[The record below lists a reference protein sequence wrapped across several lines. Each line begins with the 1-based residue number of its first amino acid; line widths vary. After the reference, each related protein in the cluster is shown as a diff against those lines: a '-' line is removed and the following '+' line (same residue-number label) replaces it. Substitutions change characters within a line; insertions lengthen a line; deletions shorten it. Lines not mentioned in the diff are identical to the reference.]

1 MRQYLRFQLERW
13 LQRGALHQ
21 LLFAAAL
28 IVAVSVLG
36 GLAAW
41 LVTDQFDGPLDGIW
55 WSFLRLSDPGYLGD
69 DEGAALRVISTVVTV
84 LGYVLF
90 LGSLVAIM
98 TQWLNDTLSRFEQG
112 LSTISMQGHVVIL
125 GWTNRTPEIVRQLL
139 AAEGRLRRFLEAH
152 GQRRLRIVVVADEV
166 DDERRVRL
174 RSYLAKHAR
183 RPQVFL
189 RRGTATNL
197 ADLARFDLSR
207 AAVAVVPGDEFRYGG
222 ADASDARIVQ
232 SLMNLRSQLQATPP
246 SERPLV
252 VAEVL
257 DAEKERA
264 AIHAYGG
271 PVEVVPGD
279 AVIARLSAQAIL
291 DPRLAAVFSELLTHN
306 EGCSPFARAW
316 PEFVG
321 QHPLALST
329 ETDRALVIGAL
340 RHESGLFAAH
350 LNPPPDFRLVEGDR
364 LVFLARTF
372 EDCVVARRD
381 ALPLDESPAPPNQR
395 TGTTRLLV
403 LGWSTHVLQIVE
415 GLVRAGTANLDLT
428 LVSRMPVDRR
438 QKWLESRELP
448 HDQVRI
454 EHIEADTIAS
464 GTVSNLD
471 LDGYDSILVAASSYS
486 QNAESSDA
494 RALTGYEL
502 LRAEL
507 HDQCPDASNRPRIVL
522 EVSHPA
528 SSRFVTEPGDV
539 LIVRPRLLGF
549 LQSHVALWP
558 QLNAVFEALFLPT
571 GGANIVLRGDPET
584 RGTNRYSDLVQR
596 SRARGDIALGLF
608 LNTGSASQ
616 EVILCP
622 PDDLE
627 WEGKADLIVLTADT
641 LDR

>member
-13 LQRGALHQ
+13 LQRGVVHQ
-21 LLFAAAL
+21 LLFAATL
-28 IVAVSVLG
+28 IVSVSILG

-41 LVTDQFDGPLDGIW
+41 LVTDQFEGPPEGVW

-69 DEGAALRVISTVVTV
+69 DEGLTLRAISTVVTV

-166 DDERRVRL
+166 DAERRVRL
-174 RSYLAKHAR
+174 RSYLAKQAR

-189 RRGTATNL
+189 RRGAATNL
-197 ADLARFDLSR
+197 ADLTRFDLSR

-232 SLMNLRSQLQATPP
+232 SLMNLRSHLQSTPKRD
-246 SERPLV
+246 RPLI

-257 DAEKERA
+257 DVRKEQA
-264 AIHAYGG
+264 AASAYGG
-271 PVEVVPGD
+271 PIEVVPGD
-279 AVIARLSAQAIL
+279 AVM
-291 DPRLAAVFSELLTHN
+291 LAHN
-306 EGCSPFARAW
+306 EGCSPFVRAS

-329 ETDRALVIGAL
+329 VSGKALVIGAL
-340 RHESGLFAAH
+340 RNESGQFAAH
-350 LNPPPDFRLVEGDR
+350 LNPPADFRLVDGDR
-364 LVFLARTF
+364 LVFLAPHYD
-372 EDCVVARRD
+372 DCVVATRSD
-381 ALPLDESPAPPNQR
+381 LSVDESVARPCQKKDAF
-395 TGTTRLLV
+395 RLLV
-403 LGWSTHVLQIVE
+403 LGWSIHVDQTLE
-415 GLVRAGTANLDLT
+415 GLVHAGTANLDLT
-428 LVSRMPVDRR
+428 LVSRMPVHRR
-438 QKWLESRELP
+438 QVWLKGRELP
-448 HDQVRI
+448 LDLVGI
-454 EHIEADTIAS
+454 EHVEADIIAS
-464 GTVSNLD
+464 GTMSNLD
-471 LDGYDSILVAASSYS
+471 LGSYDSVLVAASSYS
-486 QNAESSDA
+486 ENAEASDA

-507 HDQCPDASNRPRIVL
+507 LDQCPDASAQPKVVL

-539 LIVRPRLLGF
+539 LIVRPRILGF
-549 LQSHVALWP
+549 LQSHVALHP
-558 QLNAVFEALFLPT
+558 ELNAVFEALFLPSGT
-571 GGANIVLRGDPET
+571 ANVVLRGGPDASEAH
-584 RGTNRYSDLVQR
+584 RYSDLVQS
-596 SRARGDIALGLF
+596 SRARGDIALGVL
-608 LNTGSASQ
+608 LDAGTASQ
-616 EVILCP
+616 QVILCP
-622 PDDLE
+622 PEDLE
-627 WEGKADLIVLTADT
+627 WSGTANLIVLTAESSKS
-641 LDR
+641 